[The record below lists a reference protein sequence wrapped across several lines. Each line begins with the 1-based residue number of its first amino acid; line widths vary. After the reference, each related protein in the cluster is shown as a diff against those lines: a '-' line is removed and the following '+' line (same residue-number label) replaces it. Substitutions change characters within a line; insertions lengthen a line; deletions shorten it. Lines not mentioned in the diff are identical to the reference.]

1 MNSLLHPLFDVMGQV
16 LAWFYAIVPSY
27 GMAIIFLTVVI
38 RLILF
43 PLTAKQAKSMIAM
56 QRIQPELKKLQQK
69 YKGDRQKLNEEMMKF
84 YKENKVNPLGGCLPL
99 LLQLP
104 VFWALYR
111 VLENIHKYVPSD
123 SRMFNDMCSVVVDK
137 CDPKLPFVGLDL
149 SLSAGGLK
157 GGFADAAPYYIL
169 IVLVMVTAYL
179 QSRQTMRN
187 QAQVNT
193 QMQIVGKIMPVVFG
207 FISLN
212 LPAGVVLYFF
222 ISNLWQMG
230 QQELVLRT
238 IGKEPAPGD
247 ALDAA
252 STERGGLMSRLL
264 NPPPP
269 LVKPLDDGEA
279 GEEGSDSASTSNG
292 SSGRQPAKRATGG
305 SRPAA
310 KGGGKGAASDG
321 PPASGS
327 SGHRAK
333 PHPSSRRKNNRR
345 RKR

>member
-1 MNSLLHPLFDVMGQV
+1 VNSILNPLFNVMGHV
-16 LAWFYAIVPSY
+16 IAWFYSVVPNY
-27 GMAIIFLTVVI
+27 GVAIIFLTIAV

-111 VLENIHKYVPSD
+111 VLEHMQKYVPTS
-123 SRMFNDMCSVVVDK
+123 SSMYADMC
-137 CDPKLPFVGLDL
+137 PKGTCPKPLDLPFLGMNL
-149 SLSAGGLK
+149 SQAATSIK
-157 GGFADAAPYYIL
+157 GGFGDALPYYIL

-179 QSRQTMRN
+179 QSKQTMRN
-187 QAQVNT
+187 QTQVNT
-193 QMQIVGKIMPVVFG
+193 QMQVVGKIMPVVFG
-207 FISLN
+207 FISIN

-238 IGKEPAPGD
+238 IGQEPEPGAAID
-247 ALDAA
+247 VA
-252 STERGGLMSRLL
+252 STERSGFLGKLL
-264 NPPPP
+264 KPPPP
-269 LVKPLDDGEA
+269 IVKASDEA
-279 GEEGSDSASTSNG
+279 GTEDGSATASNG
-292 SSGRQPAKRATGG
+292 D
-305 SRPAA
+305 
-310 KGGGKGAASDG
+310 GKV
-321 PPASGS
+321 PRRTASG
-327 SGHRAK
+327 GNGAGGAKAKPAK

>member
-1 MNSLLHPLFDVMGQV
+1 MNSILKPLFDVMGHV

-27 GMAIIFLTVVI
+27 GMAIIFLTIVI

-111 VLENIHKYVPSD
+111 VLEHIHKYVPAD
-123 SRMFNDMCSVVVDK
+123 SRMLQDMCGGVAVQNCK
-137 CDPKLPFVGLDL
+137 PKLPFAGLDL
-149 SLSAGGLK
+149 SLAASSIK
-157 GGFADAAPYYIL
+157 GGFGDAAPYYVL

-179 QSRQTMRN
+179 QSKQTMRN
-187 QAQVNT
+187 QSQVNT
-193 QMQIVGKIMPVVFG
+193 QMQVVGKIMPVVFG

-222 ISNLWQMG
+222 VSNLWQMG

-238 IGKEPAPGD
+238 IGKEPSPGEVV
-247 ALDAA
+247 DAA
-252 STERGGLMSRLL
+252 STERTGLMSRLL
-264 NPPPP
+264 KPPPP
-269 LVKPLDDGEA
+269 LVRQSDDGEVD
-279 GEEGSDSASTSNG
+279 EGTSAPVPNG
-292 SSGRQPAKRATGG
+292 NGKHSS
-305 SRPAA
+305 
-310 KGGGKGAASDG
+310 GAASSAKKA
-321 PPASGS
+321 PSEQK
-327 SGHRAK
+327 AK

>member
-1 MNSLLHPLFDVMGQV
+1 MNSFLGPLFDVMGHV
-16 LAWFYAIVPSY
+16 LAWFYEIVPSY
-27 GMAIIFLTVVI
+27 GMAIIFLTIAI

-111 VLENIHKYVPSD
+111 VLEHIHKYVPQS
-123 SRMFNDMCSVVVDK
+123 SSMYQAMCGTVQPAACGK
-137 CDPKLPFVGLDL
+137 PKLPFAGLDL
-149 SLSAGGLK
+149 SLAASGIK
-157 GGFADAAPYYIL
+157 GGFVDALPYYVL

-179 QSRQTMRN
+179 QSKQTMRN
-187 QAQVNT
+187 QTQVNT
-193 QMQIVGKIMPVVFG
+193 QMQVVGKIMPVVFG

-238 IGKEPAPGD
+238 IGKEPAPGSAID
-247 ALDAA
+247 VA
-252 STERGGLMSRLL
+252 STERGGFVSRFLR
-264 NPPPP
+264 PPPP
-269 LVKPLDDGEA
+269 LVKPSAGDEAVSEDDGA
-279 GEEGSDSASTSNG
+279 VPNG
-292 SSGRQPAKRATGG
+292 DGNGAKRRSATAGNGAGRGG
-305 SRPAA
+305 APP
-310 KGGGKGAASDG
+310 GQG
-321 PPASGS
+321 PKP
-327 SGHRAK
+327 K